1 MSSVLTIKDLSFS
14 HGARDVLRRISLEV
28 PRGGCSML
36 LGPNGA
42 GKTTLFSLVTG
53 LLAAKSGEIAASGS
67 PGIVFQQSAL
77 DADLSVL
84 QNLRYFAGL
93 HGMVKPDGRIASVL
107 AALMLTG
114 READKVRTLNGGHR
128 RRVEIARALLTQPD
142 LMLLDEP
149 TVGLDIP
156 TRKAL
161 VTQLHELARK
171 ENIGVLWATH
181 LADEVLP
188 DDRLII
194 LHNGEIRAQGLMADV
209 TGGQSLADVFAGLTL
224 EQAA

>member
-14 HGARDVLRRISLEV
+14 HGAQEVLRRISMEV
-28 PRGGCSML
+28 PRGVCSML

-53 LLAAKSGEIAASGS
+53 LLAAKSGEIAAAGT

-84 QNLRYFAGL
+84 QNMRYFAGL

-161 VTQLHELARK
+161 VAQLHELARK

-181 LADEVLP
+181 LVDEVLP
-188 DDRLII
+188 EDRLII
-194 LHNGEIRAQGLMADV
+194 LHKGEIRAQGLMADV
-209 TGGQSLADVFAGLTL
+209 TGGRSLADVFAGLTL

>member
-1 MSSVLTIKDLSFS
+1 MSSVLTIKDLSYS
-14 HGARDVLRRISLEV
+14 YGKREVLRQVSLEV
-28 PRGGCSML
+28 PRGFCSML

-53 LLAAKSGEIAASGS
+53 LLAATSGEIVALGS
-67 PGIVFQQSAL
+67 PGIVFQQTAL

-93 HGMVKPDGRIASVL
+93 HGMVKPDDRIASVL
-107 AALMLTG
+107 AELMLTG

-128 RRVEIARALLTQPD
+128 RRVEIARALLTKPD
-142 LMLLDEP
+142 LLLLDEP

-161 VTQLHELARK
+161 VAQLHELARK
-171 ENIGVLWATH
+171 ENISVLWATH
-181 LADEVLP
+181 LVDEVLP

-194 LHNGEIRAQGLMADV
+194 LHKGEIRAQGLMADV
-209 TGGQSLADVFAGLTL
+209 TGGRSLAEVFAGLTL
-224 EQAA
+224 DEAA

>member
-1 MSSVLTIKDLSFS
+1 MSSVLAIQNLSYS
-14 HGARDVLRRISLEV
+14 YGAREVLRRVSMEV
-28 PRGGCSML
+28 PRGVCSML

-53 LLAAKSGEIAASGS
+53 LLAAKTGEIVATGT
-67 PGIVFQQSAL
+67 PGIVFQQPAL
-77 DADLSVL
+77 DPDLSVM
-84 QNLRYFAGL
+84 QNMRYFAGL
-93 HGMVKPDGRIASVL
+93 NGMARPDDRIAAVL
-107 AALMLTG
+107 AELTLTG
-114 READKVRTLNGGHR
+114 HAADKVRTLNGGHR
-128 RRVEIARALLTQPD
+128 RRVEIARALLTKPD
-142 LMLLDEP
+142 LLLLDEP

-161 VTQLHELARK
+161 VAQLHHLARK

-181 LADEVLP
+181 LVDEVEP
-188 DDRLII
+188 EDRLII
-194 LHNGEIRAQGLMADV
+194 LHKGEIRAQGPMADV